1 MHIPNVVAQRDNKR
15 RENAGTRDVGAR
27 TRFSP
32 LASVGGTDTGAPT
45 AGTTEDSPSIECLL
59 LTQLISFSAK
69 TLAAREN

>member
-1 MHIPNVVAQRDNKR
+1 MDGHVHIPNVVAQRDNKR

-45 AGTTEDSPSIECLL
+45 ARTLDLRS
-59 LTQLISFSAK
+59 SASC
-69 TLAAREN
+69 